1 MLLNAKC
8 CFLKAGSALFSSIAL
23 AGSIVLAGSIA
34 VLRALVFFSA
44 ILLSPAMLQ
53 AEDSPDIKQYTIHR
67 DKKNDIDFPRKGV
80 VRLPDI
86 AVVEKSGTYKID
98 IDVVVDAPADH
109 VRYVLTDYSHLY
121 RLNPSILESTVLG
134 QGEDGV
140 VKVKTRIKGCASYFC
155 EELERV
161 EKVQVLPT
169 GQIVAEIVP
178 QHGEFKSGKTNWLIT
193 AMGERCEVSYRA
205 ELKPDIYVPPVVS
218 KFLVKKAIKQEA
230 QTGFTNLE
238 RMAAN
243 LCNQQ
248 YSDVAKPSVCE

>member
-1 MLLNAKC
+1 MGGGTMVLNAKPR
-8 CFLKAGSALFSSIAL
+8 FLKTGRIAL
-23 AGSIVLAGSIA
+23 PGRVAMLAM
-34 VLRALVFFSA
+34 LVFFFA
-44 ILLSPAMLQ
+44 VLLSPAMLQ
-53 AEDSPDIKQYTIHR
+53 AETSTDIKQYTIHR
-67 DKKNDIDFPRKGV
+67 DKKTDIDFPRKGV

-86 AVVEKSGTYKID
+86 TVVEKSGIYKID
-98 IDVVVDAPADH
+98 IDVVVNAPADY
-109 VRYVLTDYSHLY
+109 VRYVLTDYSRLY
-121 RLNPSILESTVLG
+121 RLNPSILESTVIG

-140 VKVKTRIKGCASYFC
+140 VKVKTRIRGCASYFC

-169 GQIVAEIVP
+169 GKIVAEIVP

-230 QTGFTNLE
+230 QTGFSNLE
-238 RMAAN
+238 RIAVN
-243 LCNQQ
+243 LCRGQ
-248 YSDVAKPSVCE
+248 YSEADKPAVCE

>member
-1 MLLNAKC
+1 M
-8 CFLKAGSALFSSIAL
+8 
-23 AGSIVLAGSIA
+23 
-34 VLRALVFFSA
+34 
-44 ILLSPAMLQ
+44 LSPC
-53 AEDSPDIKQYTIHR
+53 SR
-67 DKKNDIDFPRKGV
+67 W
-80 VRLPDI
+80 
-86 AVVEKSGTYKID
+86 
-98 IDVVVDAPADH
+98 
-109 VRYVLTDYSHLY
+109 LT
-121 RLNPSILESTVLG
+121 ILESTVLG
-134 QGEDGV
+134 QAEDGV
-140 VKVKTRIKGCASYFC
+140 VKVKTRIRGCASYFC

-238 RMAAN
+238 RIAVN
-243 LCNQQ
+243 LCHGQ
-248 YSDVAKPSVCE
+248 YSEADKPSVCQ